1 MANTKQTR
9 DLTSLRNLNYSPKKN
24 PLLNTQQEPI
34 RTKKGLVATKMSNRL
49 VDPVTGEQHS
59 HSLIHNVK
67 EVDEQHFVKVF
78 AEGVKKAFELNRTE
92 ARVFQKVLEM
102 YETESMT
109 GGYAD
114 SVSLMWFDGGLNGDA
129 IGLSE
134 RTFKRGLRRLLEK
147 GFISPKMPNVYWVNP
162 SLFFKG
168 DRVAFVTE
176 YRRKTT
182 VELLSDE
189 EQDRMKLEENGQI
202 RIDE

>member
-1 MANTKQTR
+1 
-9 DLTSLRNLNYSPKKN
+9 
-24 PLLNTQQEPI
+24 
-34 RTKKGLVATKMSNRL
+34 MSTGL
-49 VDPVTGEQHS
+49 VDPLTGEHHS
-59 HSLIHNVK
+59 HALIHNIK
-67 EVDEQHFVKVF
+67 DVDDQHFVKVF

-102 YETESMT
+102 YESESMT

-129 IGLSE
+129 VGLSE

-176 YRRKTT
+176 YRKKATI
-182 VELLSDE
+182 EIPSSDE
-189 EQDRMKLEENGQI
+189 SEREKLEANGQM
-202 RIDE
+202 RIEDQA